1 MGYDKI
7 IYLIMVMMLTQN
19 LEARGANVNSHVSR
33 SMRLG
38 AIITFR
44 FFSQT
49 LKSHKRMAKTNK
61 TNDANRCEFQL
72 NI

>member
-1 MGYDKI
+1 MGFDKT
-7 IYLIMVMMLTQN
+7 IYLIMVMVLTQN
-19 LEARGANVNSHVSR
+19 LDRGANVSSDVSR

-38 AIITFR
+38 GIIT

-49 LKSHKRMAKTNK
+49 LKSHERMTKTNK
-61 TNDANRCEFQL
+61 TNDANRCDFKF